1 MMINKLGT
9 VHSGYD
15 SILPLGRKL
24 CLRVY
29 LDDYRKGDFFI
40 RRPCDFS
47 DRHKYIYLEKRTYGQ
62 QIACAISEG
71 VEEIFLVLDTSGN
84 DFDDVV
90 PFLDVLI
97 YYIRYSGFRG
107 NIIYSAVNEPLEH
120 MSVSEVHQLNG
131 LLSNFRRGESNVYFA
146 VGEMATNF
154 RDYYKSYL
162 NCGYKY
168 DYISFHTDDNCDPWW
183 LQMFFSI
190 FPKGTK
196 FINNEHYY
204 YGGAKKLGYNNMQ
217 VVTKIINYT
226 EVMLKEPRIKSIYV
240 CMPYH
245 AKCKGKYPWL
255 GLNKVDL
262 KDDQVY
268 ETVAWKMLKALDYK
282 GGDLMKLRELK
293 MGDKG
298 FDVRALQK
306 CLNTKDL
313 PRLKVD
319 GWFGEKTQANVQI
332 YNGSQDIPNFSV
344 CSLATWFEL
353 LQDVKCELFISDV
366 FRILKVS

>member
-1 MMINKLGT
+1 MNKLGT
-9 VHSGYD
+9 VHSGYTP
-15 SILPLGRKL
+15 ILPLGKKL
-24 CLRVY
+24 CFRMY

-62 QIACAISEG
+62 QIDQAISEG
-71 VEEIFLVLDTSGN
+71 VEEIFLVLDTPGN
-84 DFDDVV
+84 DFTEIEA
-90 PFLDVLI
+90 FLYALLS
-97 YYIRYSGFRG
+97 YIWSVGFRG
-107 NIIYSAVNEPLEH
+107 KIIYSAVNEPLEH
-120 MSVSEVHQLNG
+120 LSVTEVHSLN
-131 LLSNFRRGESNVYFA
+131 ESLCYSRSRNENVYFA

-154 RDYYKSYL
+154 YDYYRSYL
-162 NCGYKY
+162 DCGYEY
-168 DYISFHTDDNCDPWW
+168 DYISFHTDDNCFVSD
-183 LQMFFSI
+183 LHRLLDV

-204 YGGAKKLGYNNMQ
+204 YGGAKKLGYNNS
-217 VVTKIINYT
+217 VVVKQFVDYT
-226 EVMLKEPRIKSIYV
+226 QYMLKEPRIKGVYV

-245 AKCKGKYPWL
+245 ARCKGKYPWL

-262 KDDQVY
+262 KDGKVY
-268 ETVAWKMLKALDYK
+268 ETVAWRMLKALDYK
-282 GGDLMKLRELK
+282 GGELMKLRELK
-293 MGDKG
+293 LGDKG

-319 GWFGEKTQANVQI
+319 GWFGEKTLDNVAI

-353 LQDVKCELFISDV
+353 LQDINCEMYISDV